1 MSSRLGISRKTIS
14 KYINFFQ
21 RNQLIA

>member
-1 MSSRLGISRKTIS
+1 MSRKTIS